1 MQLDKAND
9 ELFPIIAEH
18 MCSWPEQM
26 QTECALSFIKPIK
39 KELFNDRSTF
49 KII

>member
-9 ELFPIIAEH
+9 ELFPIIADH
-18 MCSWPEQM
+18 MCSWTESM
-26 QTECALSFIKPIK
+26 QTECALSFISPIQK
-39 KELFNDRSTF
+39 NLFNDRSTF